1 MKRPS
6 AILRG
11 ASTSK
16 RGSQR
21 SERQEA
27 VVEGSSTRAKTS
39 QVRTEKGP
47 VEVVSEHMS
56 TSRKVV
62 SIKRVE
68 WNQVTPGLDLCKS

>member
-1 MKRPS
+1 MLFSGEQAQAREAVRGQRDKR
-6 AILRG
+6 
-11 ASTSK
+11 
-16 RGSQR
+16 
-21 SERQEA
+21 A

-68 WNQVTPGLDLCKS
+68 WSHVTPGLDLCKSYQI